1 MILLILNDDKET
13 ERHKAVDRKYSFKI
27 LFTSFHLN
35 NQTASGERILSSCCF
50 DLFNSFLRSVR
61 MMTLDTSFH
70 HILEVLDRSLENTCI
85 CFLMWPAQHRND
97 NSNPVHFG
105 MNTTA

>member
-13 ERHKAVDRKYSFKI
+13 ERHKAVDKKYSFKI

-35 NQTASGERILSSCCF
+35 NQTASGQRILSSCCF

-61 MMTLDTSFH
+61 MTTLDTSFC
-70 HILEVLDRSLENTCI
+70 HILELLDRSLENTYI
-85 CFLMWPAQHRND
+85 CFLMWPAQHRNG
-97 NSNPVHFG
+97 NSNPVRFS